1 MLYVYCMFICIV
13 LSTIPIYSGVCVCGK
28 MEYTRIKRDQAKCF
42 AVTVVAFAI
51 DTRTHQSILIGIHAG
66 DTHRSENEIEM
77 EKVEET

>member
-1 MLYVYCMFICIV
+1 
-13 LSTIPIYSGVCVCGK
+13 

-51 DTRTHQSILIGIHAG
+51 DTHQSILIGIHAG